1 MQGLARTMTRFVF
14 FFLLLVMGAMRAE
27 AQEPRIFRI
36 GTGGVAGTYFPI
48 GGLLADAISNPPGAR
63 PCDQGGSCGV
73 DGLIAIAQSSNGSI
87 ANIEGIVSG
96 VLDSGL
102 AQSDIA
108 YAAYR
113 GELDNHPQAT
123 NLRLIASLYVE
134 SMHLVATPQSGIESV
149 ADLRD
154 KRISLDDE
162 GSGTRVNARLVLG
175 SYGLHEGELEASY
188 IKPAQALR
196 NVRAG
201 ELDGFFIVAGYP
213 TPSVAE
219 IASEREIRLIAI
231 DGPQREALVA
241 EHPFFSFDRIP
252 ANSYAGVD
260 EDVETIGVVAQWLTS
275 DGVDE
280 ELVYEITRSL
290 WNDSSR
296 RLLDDGHAKGRAIT
310 FATALDGAGIPL
322 HPGAERYYRETGLLH
337 D

>member
-1 MQGLARTMTRFVF
+1 RLLAGGKRRQAMQGLARTMTRFVF

-134 SMHLVATPQSGIESV
+134 SMHLVATP
-149 ADLRD
+149 
-154 KRISLDDE
+154 
-162 GSGTRVNARLVLG
+162 
-175 SYGLHEGELEASY
+175 
-188 IKPAQALR
+188 
-196 NVRAG
+196 
-201 ELDGFFIVAGYP
+201 
-213 TPSVAE
+213 
-219 IASEREIRLIAI
+219 
-231 DGPQREALVA
+231 
-241 EHPFFSFDRIP
+241 
-252 ANSYAGVD
+252 
-260 EDVETIGVVAQWLTS
+260 
-275 DGVDE
+275 
-280 ELVYEITRSL
+280 
-290 WNDSSR
+290 
-296 RLLDDGHAKGRAIT
+296 
-310 FATALDGAGIPL
+310 
-322 HPGAERYYRETGLLH
+322 
-337 D
+337 